1 MCAEG
6 SGISHVGWGSHD
18 DLLRSEARYRA
29 LVEQVPGIVYIHT
42 NEADPAPM
50 YVSPQV
56 LELTGYTVEDS
67 MADRGLW
74 LRGYLPEDR
83 ERVRDEWLSA
93 VGRRAP
99 FSVEYRLSTATAE
112 SRGSA
117 TPRASCALKTRSRC
131 SGKD

>member
-1 MCAEG
+1 MSAEV
-6 SGISHVGWGSHD
+6 SGIPDVGSGSHD

-29 LVEQVPGIVYIHT
+29 LVEQVPGIVYIDT

-56 LELTGYTVEDS
+56 LELTGYTVEDW

-74 LRGYLPEDR
+74 LKATHPEDR

-99 FSVEYRLSTATAE
+99 FSVEYRSVHRDGRVSWFHDTA
-112 SRGSA
+112 R
-117 TPRASCALKTRSRC
+117 LVRSEE
-131 SGKD
+131 DA